1 MEPENPIRDSHRN
14 VNRKSP
20 VADESVQTGALPHIG
35 RFSSRQLLKFI
46 VVNAI
51 GINLLLV
58 LAGGLLFHTFQ
69 QPSALR
75 GVVAS
80 LIFHQADDSLRPM
93 LYAVHSFETNP
104 KSPIYQSIFFEQ
116 HVKFQYPLSSLLP
129 ILALERLG
137 FGYGVMRW
145 TSKVVCWLCTLGTLW
160 LCVKIAARLAQ
171 VPQERRSSLYQA
183 LAVGAGGLF
192 FYPLIRGNWLGQ
204 AQTVITLLFTVA
216 FYAWLEGNEILS
228 GVAMGLT
235 VLIKPQ
241 YGLLLFWTLIRKKY
255 SAFLSGTI
263 CVAVGTLASIAV
275 FGWHQNLGY
284 VSLLQFL
291 SRHGESYS
299 ANQSMNGV
307 LNRLLMNGNN
317 LQWSNTDFPPYRP
330 VVYYGTVLS
339 SVLFLATAL
348 FLPWS
353 RVRKGSVADLA
364 CFSLAV
370 TMASPVAW
378 EHHYAILLPML
389 IWLWFA
395 DYGLRDKGR
404 WGLVFAVIWVVSAD
418 YLSPAD
424 LVASIP
430 GLNILQ
436 STLYLAAWAVFI
448 LLMKSDS
455 RMQANTD
462 RVRETLSG
470 SIPSTIQ

>member
-1 MEPENPIRDSHRN
+1 MESENPIADSHRK
-14 VNRKSP
+14 VNPESP
-20 VADESVQTGALPHIG
+20 ETDESLQAGAFPRIG
-35 RFSSRQLLKFI
+35 GFSSRQLLKFI

-80 LIFHQADDSLRPM
+80 LLFHQADDSLRPM
-93 LYAVHSFETNP
+93 LYAVHSFENNP
-104 KSPIYQSIFFEQ
+104 KAPIYQSIFFEQ

-129 ILALERLG
+129 ILGMEHLG
-137 FGYGVMRW
+137 FGYGVLRW
-145 TSKVVCWLCTLGTLW
+145 TSKIVCWLCTLVTLW
-160 LCVKIAARLAQ
+160 LCVRIAMRLSRTDAQ
-171 VPQERRSSLYQA
+171 VPQARRNTLYQI
-183 LAVGAGGLF
+183 LAVGGGGLF

-204 AQTVITLLFTVA
+204 AQTVITLLFTLA
-216 FYAWLEGNEILS
+216 FYAWLQGNEIWS

-263 CVAVGTLASIAV
+263 CVAIGTLASIAV

-291 SRHGESYS
+291 SKHGESYS

-330 VVYYGTVLS
+330 LVYYGTVLS
-339 SVLFLATAL
+339 SLLLLAAAL

-395 DYGLRDKGR
+395 DYGQRDKGR

-424 LVASIP
+424 LFAPVP

-436 STLYLAAWAVFI
+436 STLYLAALAVLV

-455 RMQANTD
+455 QLARQA
-462 RVRETLSG
+462 ESAAW
-470 SIPSTIQ
+470 